1 MQTALIALEIAG
13 SLNRISIDSRAIAKE
28 FALEDGKEPTIE
40 ELTYIAK
47 KQSFRA
53 TIKKLSLEKMVEN
66 YPMPLICQMKDSTF
80 ISILQVNK
88 EEKELLVF
96 SPVDKKAITITYEE
110 FYKNFNGKTIILKH
124 RMLSQQVRFGFGWFF
139 EQILHYKKVIGEVL
153 MASFVIQLFGL
164 VTPLF
169 TQVILDKVL
178 VHHSLSTLNVLAIAF
193 VIVTLFD
200 FLLNLMRN
208 YVFVHT
214 TSKIDAKLGSKL
226 FHHLLSLP
234 FVYFQTR
241 KVGNIIA
248 RVRELDQIRSFIA
261 NKSVTV
267 LLDVLFSFVF
277 VAVMFMYS
285 TQLTLIALAFIT
297 VIAIIYFFTTPNLR
311 GKLEEKFHMGAESNA
326 FLVESVTGAETI
338 KSLALEGAMQ
348 KRWEDKLANYIEA
361 SFKLSN
367 LGFTLSGLAAMLQKL
382 MTITILF
389 FGVKLVILNELTV
402 GQLIAFQM
410 FANQFSSPILRLV
423 NLWNEFQQTLISVDK
438 LGDILNSP
446 PEKSGDKAITLEKIK
461 GDIVFKDVG
470 FAYNPNAT
478 NVINDLSFGIKSGM
492 SVGIIGRSG
501 SGKSTVTKLM
511 QRLYIPNDG
520 VIYVDGVDIRH
531 FDPKWFR
538 QHIGVVLQEN
548 FLFSGTI
555 KENISLAKPDAS
567 MEQIIAVAR
576 VSGADSFISELT
588 EGYDTEVGER
598 GASLSGGQKQRIAIA
613 RALITNP
620 KILIFDEATSALDY
634 ESEKIIS
641 QNLEKIKEGRT
652 TIIIAHRLSTV
663 KTCDVIIALDK
674 GKIVEAGKHEELMAK
689 KGYYHHLYTQQGV

>member
-1 MQTALIALEIAG
+1 MHTALIALEIAG
-13 SLNRISIDSRAIAKE
+13 SLNRVSIDSRAIAKE
-28 FALEDGKEPTIE
+28 YALEDGKEPTIE
-40 ELTYIAK
+40 ELARIAK
-47 KQSFRA
+47 KQSFRVS
-53 TIKKLSLEKMVEN
+53 IKKLSLEKLVDN
-66 YPMPLICQMKDSTF
+66 YPMPLIAQMQDTSF
-80 ISILQVNK
+80 VAILQVNK
-88 EEKELLVF
+88 EAKELLIF
-96 SPVDKKAITITYEE
+96 NPSDKNTITITYEE
-110 FYKNFNGKTIILKH
+110 FYKNFNGKTIVLKH
-124 RMLSQQVRFGFGWFF
+124 RMLSQQVRFGFGWFLN
-139 EQILHYKKVIGEVL
+139 QILQYKKVIAEVL

-178 VHHSLSTLNVLAIAF
+178 VHHSLTTLDVLAVAF
-193 VIVTLFD
+193 LAVTLFD

-226 FHHLLSLP
+226 FSHLLSLP

-267 LLDVLFSFVF
+267 LLDLLFSFVF
-277 VAVMFMYS
+277 VGVMFMYS
-285 TQLTLIALAFIT
+285 TQLTLIALTFVSI
-297 VIAIIYFFTTPNLR
+297 IAVIYFFTTPNLR
-311 GKLEEKFHMGAESNA
+311 KKLEEKFQMGAESNA
-326 FLVESVTGAETI
+326 FLVEAVTGAETV

-348 KRWEDKLANYIEA
+348 KRWEDKLANYVES

-367 LGFTLSGLAAMLQKL
+367 LGFTLGGLSGMLQKL
-382 MTITILF
+382 MTISILY
-389 FGVKLVILNELTV
+389 FGVKLVIVNELTV

-410 FANQFSSPILRLV
+410 FANQFSAPVLRLV

-446 PEKSGDKAITLEKIK
+446 PETSTDKAITLDKIK
-461 GDIVFKDVG
+461 GDIIFKNVG
-470 FAYNPNAT
+470 FAYNPNASM
-478 NVINDLSFGIKSGM
+478 VINDLSFGIQAGM

-501 SGKSTVTKLM
+501 SGKSTVAKLI
-511 QRLYIPNDG
+511 QRLYIPNNG

-538 QHIGVVLQEN
+538 HHIGVVLQEN

-555 KENISLAKPDAS
+555 KDNISLAKPDAS
-567 MEQIIAVAR
+567 MDQIIAVAR
-576 VSGADSFISELT
+576 ISGADSFITDLA

-641 QNLEKIKEGRT
+641 QNLHKIKEGRT

-663 KTCDVIIALDK
+663 KACDVIIALDK
-674 GKIVEAGKHEELMAK
+674 GKIVEAGTHDELLTK
-689 KGYYHHLYTQQGV
+689 KGYYHHLYTQQET

>member
-1 MQTALIALEIAG
+1 MHTALIALEIAG
-13 SLNRISIDSRAIAKE
+13 SLNRVAIDSRAIAKE
-28 FALEDGKEPTIE
+28 YALEDGVEPSIE
-40 ELTYIAK
+40 ELTRIAK

-53 TIKKLSLEKMVEN
+53 SIKKLSLEKLVEN
-66 YPMPLICQMKDSTF
+66 YPMPLITQMKDKTF

-88 EEKELLVF
+88 DAKELLIF
-96 SPVDKKAITITYEE
+96 NPVDKKTVTVTYEE
-110 FYKNFNGKTIILKH
+110 FHKNFNGKTIVLKH
-124 RMLSQQVRFGFGWFF
+124 RMLSQQVRFGFGWFLD
-139 EQILHYKKVIGEVL
+139 QILQYKKVIAEVL

-178 VHHSLSTLNVLAIAF
+178 VHHSMTTLDVLAVAF
-193 VIVTLFD
+193 LAVTLFD

-234 FVYFQTR
+234 FVYFQSR

-248 RVRELDQIRSFIA
+248 RVRELDQIRAFIA
-261 NKSVTV
+261 NKSITV
-267 LLDVLFSFVF
+267 LLDILFSFVF
-277 VAVMFMYS
+277 VAVMFLYS
-285 TQLTLIALAFIT
+285 TQLTLIALGFVS
-297 VIAIIYFFTTPNLR
+297 VIATIYFFTTPNLR
-311 GKLEEKFHMGAESNA
+311 RKLEEKFHMGAESNA

-348 KRWEDKLANYIEA
+348 KRWEDKLANYVEA

-367 LGFTLSGLAAMLQKL
+367 LGFTLGGFSAMLQKL
-382 MTITILF
+382 MTICILY
-389 FGVKLVILNELTV
+389 FGVKLVINNELTV

-410 FANQFSSPILRLV
+410 FANQFSAPILRLV

-446 PEKSGDKAITLEKIK
+446 PEKSGDKAITLDKIK
-461 GDIVFKDVG
+461 GEIVFKNVG
-470 FAYNPNAT
+470 FSYNPNAS
-478 NVINDLSFGIKSGM
+478 NVINDLTFSIKAGM

-511 QRLYIPNDG
+511 QRLYIPSEG

-538 QHIGVVLQEN
+538 HHIGVVLQEN
-548 FLFSGTI
+548 FLFAGTI

-567 MEQIIAVAR
+567 MDQIIAVAR
-576 VSGADSFISELT
+576 VSGADSFITELS

-634 ESEKIIS
+634 ESEKIIN
-641 QNLEKIKEGRT
+641 QNLKKIKEGRT

-663 KTCDVIIALDK
+663 KECDVIIALDK
-674 GKIVEAGKHEELMAK
+674 GKIVEAGKHEELIAK
-689 KGYYHHLYTQQGV
+689 KGYYHHLYTQQEV

>member
-1 MQTALIALEIAG
+1 MHTALIALEIAG
-13 SLNRISIDSRAIAKE
+13 SLNRVAIDSRAIAKE
-28 FALEDGKEPTIE
+28 YALEDGVEPSIE
-40 ELTYIAK
+40 ELTRIAK

-53 TIKKLSLEKMVEN
+53 SIKKLSLEKLIEN
-66 YPMPLICQMKDSTF
+66 YPMPLITQMKDKTF

-88 EEKELLVF
+88 DAKELLVF
-96 SPVDKKAITITYEE
+96 NPVDKKTVTVTYEE
-110 FYKNFNGKTIILKH
+110 FHKNFNGKTIVLKH
-124 RMLSQQVRFGFGWFF
+124 RMLSQQVRFGFGWFL
-139 EQILHYKKVIGEVL
+139 EQILMYKKVIAEVL

-178 VHHSLSTLNVLAIAF
+178 VHHSMTTLDVLAVAF
-193 VIVTLFD
+193 LAVTLFD

-248 RVRELDQIRSFIA
+248 RVRELDQIRAFIA
-261 NKSVTV
+261 NKSITV
-267 LLDVLFSFVF
+267 LLDILFSFVF
-277 VAVMFMYS
+277 VAVMFLYS
-285 TQLTLIALAFIT
+285 TQLTLIALGFVS

-311 GKLEEKFHMGAESNA
+311 RKLEEKFHMGAESNA

-348 KRWEDKLANYIEA
+348 KRWEDKLANYVEA

-367 LGFTLSGLAAMLQKL
+367 LGFTLGGFSAMLQKL
-382 MTITILF
+382 MTICILY
-389 FGVKLVILNELTV
+389 FGVKLVINNELTV

-410 FANQFSSPILRLV
+410 FANQFSAPILRLV

-446 PEKSGDKAITLEKIK
+446 PEKSGDKAITLDKIK
-461 GDIVFKDVG
+461 GEIVFKDVG
-470 FAYNPNAT
+470 FSYNPNAS
-478 NVINDLSFGIKSGM
+478 NVINDLTFSIKAGM

-511 QRLYIPNDG
+511 QRLYIPSEG

-538 QHIGVVLQEN
+538 HHIGVVLQEN
-548 FLFSGTI
+548 FLFAGTI

-567 MEQIIAVAR
+567 MDQIIAVAR
-576 VSGADSFISELT
+576 VSGADSFITELS

-598 GASLSGGQKQRIAIA
+598 GAALSGGQKQRIAIA

-634 ESEKIIS
+634 ESEKIIN
-641 QNLEKIKEGRT
+641 QNLKKIKEGRT

-663 KTCDVIIALDK
+663 KECDVIIALDK
-674 GKIVEAGKHEELMAK
+674 GKIVEAGKHEDLIAK
-689 KGYYHHLYTQQGV
+689 KGYYHHLYTQQEV